1 MAVYRFRISFE
12 DYDEVI
18 REIDIKSN
26 QTFKDL
32 HFFFHQIIGYD
43 PEKSSSFYV
52 SNDHWIKNEELAYL
66 PNQRKIDRGV
76 ALMENSKLSKF
87 IDDPHQKFY
96 YIYNFEKPFEFH
108 VELIKILDNNPTVEY
123 PTLFKSIGEA
133 PKIIVPILGSPDE
146 ITGDEEDMDLLDEM
160 DIAIADDEELEGLNT
175 DTEGEEQEEEEED
188 EFMDEFSDNEGFED
202 EDLEKE

>member
-32 HFFFHQIIGYD
+32 HFFFHQLIGYD

-66 PNQRKIDRGV
+66 PSQKKIERGV
-76 ALMENSKLSKF
+76 ALIEDSKLSKF

-108 VELIKILDNNPTVEY
+108 VELIKILDNNPAIEY
-123 PTLFKSIGEA
+123 PNLFKAVGQA
-133 PKIIVPILGSPDE
+133 PRIIVPIMGSPDE
-146 ITGDEEDMDLLDEM
+146 ITGDEDDLDLVDEM
-160 DIAIADDEELEGLNT
+160 DIAIADEEELEGLNT
-175 DTEGEEQEEEEED
+175 DTEGEKEEEEESD
-188 EFMDEFSDNEGFED
+188 EFMDEFSDSDGFDE
-202 EDLEKE
+202 EDLEK

>member
-32 HFFFHQIIGYD
+32 HEFFHKMIGYD

-52 SNDHWIKNEELAYL
+52 SNDQWIKNEELAYL
-66 PNQRKIDRGV
+66 PNQRKIERGV
-76 ALMENSKLSKF
+76 ALMEDSKLSRF

-96 YIYNFEKPFEFH
+96 YIYNFDKPFEFH
-108 VELIKILDNNPTVEY
+108 VELIKILDNNPTATY
-123 PTLFKSIGEA
+123 PSLFKSVGEA
-133 PKIIVPILGSPDE
+133 PKIIIPFFGSPDE
-146 ITGDEEDMDLLDEM
+146 ITGDEDDLDVLDEM
-160 DIAIADDEELEGLNT
+160 DIALADDEELEGLNT
-175 DTEGEEQEEEEED
+175 DTEVAEEEEEESD
-188 EFMDEFSDNEGFED
+188 EFMDEFSDTDGFDE
-202 EDLEKE
+202 EDLEK

>member
-12 DYDEVI
+12 DYDEVT

-32 HFFFHQIIGYD
+32 HFFFLNNIGYD

-52 SNDHWIKNEELAYL
+52 SNDQWIKNEELAYL
-66 PNQRKIDRGV
+66 PTQRKIDNGV
-76 ALMENSKLSKF
+76 ALIENSRLSRF

-108 VELIKILDNNPTVEY
+108 VQLIKILDNDATKEFPS
-123 PTLFKSIGEA
+123 LFKAVGEA
-133 PKIIVPILGSPDE
+133 PKIFVPFMAPDDD
-146 ITGDEEDMDLLDEM
+146 IIDDEDPSVDDS
-160 DIAIADDEELEGLNT
+160 DVSIADDAEMEGLNT
-175 DTEGEEQEEEEED
+175 DTEGDQAEEED
-188 EFMDEFSDNEGFED
+188 EFGGDDFTDSEDYEDKDE
-202 EDLEKE
+202 

>member
-32 HFFFHQIIGYD
+32 HFFFHGIIGYD

-52 SNDHWIKNEELAYL
+52 SNDQWIKNEELAYL
-66 PNQRKIDRGV
+66 PTQRKIDGGV
-76 ALMENSKLSKF
+76 ALVENSKLSKF

-96 YIYNFEKPFEFH
+96 YIYNFDKPFEFH
-108 VELIKILDNNPTVEY
+108 VELMKILDNNDIVAY
-123 PTLFKSIGEA
+123 PSLFKAVGEA
-133 PKIIVPILGSPDE
+133 PRNSVVILGSTDE
-146 ITGDEEDMDLLDEM
+146 LTGDEDDLEDLLDS
-160 DIAIADDEELEGLNT
+160 DDTIIADEEELEGLNT
-175 DTEGEEQEEEEED
+175 DTESEEEEETD
-188 EFMDEFSDNEGFED
+188 EFIDEFSDTDGFDE
-202 EDLEKE
+202 EDLEK

>member
-32 HFFFHQIIGYD
+32 HFFFHSIIGYD

-52 SNDHWIKNEELAYL
+52 SNDQWIKNEELAYL
-66 PNQRKIDRGV
+66 PTQKKIDREV
-76 ALMENSKLSKF
+76 ALVENSKLSKF

-96 YIYNFEKPFEFH
+96 YIYNFDKPFEFH
-108 VELIKILDNNPTVEY
+108 VELIKILDNNAAIEY
-123 PTLFKSIGEA
+123 PILFKAVGEA
-133 PKIIVPILGSPDE
+133 PRIIVPILGSSDE
-146 ITGDEEDMDLLDEM
+146 ITGDEDDPNFVEDLDV
-160 DIAIADDEELEGLNT
+160 AIADEEELEGLNT
-175 DTEGEEQEEEEED
+175 DTEGEQEEEEAD
-188 EFMDEFSDNEGFED
+188 EFMDEFSDTDGFD
-202 EDLEKE
+202 QEDLEKE

>member
-32 HFFFHQIIGYD
+32 HFFFHSIIGYD

-52 SNDHWIKNEELAYL
+52 SNDQWIKNEELAYL
-66 PNQRKIDRGV
+66 PTQKKIDREV
-76 ALMENSKLSKF
+76 ALVENSKLSKF

-96 YIYNFEKPFEFH
+96 YIYNFDKPFEFH
-108 VELIKILDNNPTVEY
+108 VELIKILDNNATIEY
-123 PTLFKSIGEA
+123 PTLFKAVGEA
-133 PKIIVPILGSPDE
+133 PRIIVPILGSSDE
-146 ITGDEEDMDLLDEM
+146 ITGDEDDPNFAEDLDV
-160 DIAIADDEELEGLNT
+160 AIADEEELEGLNT
-175 DTEGEEQEEEEED
+175 DTEGEQEEEEAD
-188 EFMDEFSDNEGFED
+188 EFMDEFSDTDGFD
-202 EDLEKE
+202 QEDLEKE

>member
-32 HFFFHQIIGYD
+32 HFFFHSIIGYD

-52 SNDHWIKNEELAYL
+52 SNDQWIKNEELAYL
-66 PNQRKIDRGV
+66 PNQKKIDREV
-76 ALMENSKLSKF
+76 ALVENSKLSKF

-96 YIYNFEKPFEFH
+96 YIYNFDKPFEFH
-108 VELIKILDNNPTVEY
+108 VELIKILDNNASIEY
-123 PTLFKSIGEA
+123 PVLFKAVGEA
-133 PKIIVPILGSPDE
+133 PRIIVSILGSPDE
-146 ITGDEEDMDLLDEM
+146 ITGDEDDPNFAEDLDV
-160 DIAIADDEELEGLNT
+160 AIADDEELEGLNT
-175 DTEGEEQEEEEED
+175 DTEGEQEEEEAD
-188 EFMDEFSDNEGFED
+188 EFMDEFSDTDGFD
-202 EDLEKE
+202 QEDLEKE

>member
-32 HFFFHQIIGYD
+32 HVFFLNKIGYD

-52 SNDHWIKNEELAYL
+52 SNDQWIKNEELAYL
-66 PNQRKIDRGV
+66 PNQRKIDNGV
-76 ALMENSKLSKF
+76 ALLENSKFSRF

-96 YIYNFEKPFEFH
+96 YIYNFEKPYEFH
-108 VELIKILDNNPTVEY
+108 VELIKILDNDPTKEF
-123 PTLFKSIGEA
+123 PSLFKAVGEA
-133 PKIIVPILGSPDE
+133 PKIIVPFVAPDDDYD
-146 ITGDEEDMDLLDEM
+146 GDDQEDTVDES
-160 DIAIADDEELEGLNT
+160 DVVLAAEEELDGFNT
-175 DTEGEEQEEEEED
+175 DTESEEESEESD
-188 EFMDEFSDNEGFED
+188 DDFAGDFSDSEEYD
-202 EDLEKE
+202 EKE